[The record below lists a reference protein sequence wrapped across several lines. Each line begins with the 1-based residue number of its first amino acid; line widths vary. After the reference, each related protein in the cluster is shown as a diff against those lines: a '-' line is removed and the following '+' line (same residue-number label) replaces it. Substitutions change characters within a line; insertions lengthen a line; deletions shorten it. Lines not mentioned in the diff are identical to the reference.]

1 MKYIAS
7 LIILALSFCIACEN
21 TQNNV
26 VPSVPVN
33 INLSLDDPAYNSLN
47 VVGGTAYFDAGIRG
61 IIIYRK
67 GTSEFNAFDRACTYH
82 VNDTC
87 GYVSIDSTSS
97 INVGCKCCG
106 SRFQLVDGTVS
117 RGPATVSLRMYNT
130 LLEGRT
136 LRIYN

>member
-1 MKYIAS
+1 MKYLIA
-7 LIILALSFCIACEN
+7 IALFVLSITVGCEN

-61 IIIYRK
+61 ILIYRK
-67 GTSEFNAFDRACTYH
+67 GMSEFNALDRACTYH

-87 GYVSIDSTSS
+87 GYVSIDSSS
-97 INVGCKCCG
+97 SVNVGCKCCG
-106 SRFQLVDGTVS
+106 SRFQLIDGSVS
-117 RGPATVSLRMYNT
+117 KGPATISLRMYNT